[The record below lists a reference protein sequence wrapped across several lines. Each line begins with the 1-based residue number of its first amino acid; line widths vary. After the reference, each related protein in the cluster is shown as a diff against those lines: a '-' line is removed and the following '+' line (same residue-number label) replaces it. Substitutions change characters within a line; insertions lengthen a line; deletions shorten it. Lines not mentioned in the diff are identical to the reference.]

1 MLFWKQEGDLEGST
15 WDCREYLSPSGGKEK
30 RDGIVKDTRRQIRTM
45 LKYEDSPTVLV
56 VHIGGNDIG
65 LEKTKDLC
73 DQLKRLFDWINLLMP
88 DTVLIWSQILP
99 RFKWRYT
106 NNNVAM
112 ERSRNI
118 VNTSVASYMT
128 KTKNGCYI
136 RSPEIKANET
146 FLEKDGV
153 HLAPMG
159 NNIFFEYLARR
170 HRNDYQ
176 QSGYKPNLP

>member
-1 MLFWKQEGDLEGST
+1 
-15 WDCREYLSPSGGKEK
+15 
-30 RDGIVKDTRRQIRTM
+30 M

-88 DTVLIWSQILP
+88 DTVLAWSQIL
-99 RFKWRYT
+99 YL
-106 NNNVAM
+106 
-112 ERSRNI
+112 
-118 VNTSVASYMT
+118 T
-128 KTKNGCYI
+128 KTKKGYYI
-136 RSPEIKANET
+136 RYPEIKANET

-176 QSGYKPNLP
+176 QSGYKHNLP